1 MNKQEIVDGIID
13 AQDRNLAEF
22 LEVKDGLKG
31 AELKRHE
38 EHFRSVNYALNTL
51 AFDWGLTELLAK
63 TVDQRWEDALA
74 GKLGLVK
81 R

>member
-13 AQDRNLAEF
+13 AQDRALVEF
-22 LEVKDGLKG
+22 LEAKDGLKG

-38 EHFRSVNYALNTL
+38 SHYFSVNYALNAL
-51 AFDWGLTELLAK
+51 ASDWGLSELLK
-63 TVDQRWEDALA
+63 ETVEQRWEAALA
-74 GKLGLVK
+74 GKLGFVK